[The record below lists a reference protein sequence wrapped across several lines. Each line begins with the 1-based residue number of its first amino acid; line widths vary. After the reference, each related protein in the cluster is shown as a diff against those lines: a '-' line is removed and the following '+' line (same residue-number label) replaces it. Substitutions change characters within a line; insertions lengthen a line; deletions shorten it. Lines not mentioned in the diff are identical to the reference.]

1 MYYLSWL
8 VVSLVQRQVRR
19 QRYWYLVE
27 SGRVNGRPRIVWQ
40 KYLGTPQRIRELLE
54 RAQSGGGPLEVD
66 VTEFGPAPLLAVARE
81 LDLAGTIDRFVPKR
95 DQGYSVGEHLL
106 IAVLNR
112 CLAPCSKLQIR
123 PWFDQTILPRL
134 LGKKEGLS
142 SPDYWNQMDR
152 VGETDVEAIQLEVA
166 RRAVRRFDLGLDF
179 LFYDPTNFSTYIE
192 EHEDRGNEIPERG
205 VAKDHR
211 TDLRLIGLA
220 LLASRDHGVPLLHRT
235 YPGNAHD
242 SPLFAEEIPR
252 IQHWVEA
259 LGRRPSDLT
268 LVFDKGN
275 NSERNLDRLEAAGFH
290 YVGSLRPSLNSDLLH
305 LPVSKFRPCYGE
317 GPTATLSYR
326 TKRSTYGREVT
337 VVMTYNRSR
346 EVYLRARQEDLLQ
359 RAEERLLA
367 WVTPLREGQK
377 KRAQWKRT
385 LASCRNQVKVKL
397 GPAEPLFRWKVIH
410 QGRGPFDVR
419 WERNEVAIRARALG
433 FGRTLHFTDRTEW
446 DDEAIVRAYR
456 AKSMI
461 EEQFRR
467 LKDTSYLSDTPQYHW
482 TDSKIRV
489 HQLICFLALQLM
501 AILQRQLWRT
511 GHPVTIDELAHGL
524 QRWHQVVLLNP
535 GGKVERRFRPMSPVQ
550 ETLFKELG
558 LAIYA

>member
-1 MYYLSWL
+1 M
-8 VVSLVQRQVRR
+8 VSLVQRQVRR

-27 SGRVNGRPRIVWQ
+27 SGRVKGRPRIVWQ

-54 RAQSGGGPLEVD
+54 QAQTGGGPLEVD

-81 LDLAGTIDRFVPKR
+81 LDLSGTIDRLVPKR

-112 CLAPCSKLQIR
+112 CLAPCSKLQIS
-123 PWFDQTILPRL
+123 PWFNQTVLPRL
-134 LGKKEGLS
+134 LGKKQGLS
-142 SPDYWNQMDR
+142 SQDYWNQMDR
-152 VGETDVEAIQLEVA
+152 IDESVVDGIQLEVA
-166 RRAVRRFDLGLDF
+166 RRAVQRFNLQLDF

-220 LLASRDHGVPLLHRT
+220 LLASRDHGIPFLHRT

-242 SPLFAEEIPR
+242 SPLFAEEVPR
-252 IQHWVEA
+252 IQQWIEA

-275 NSERNLDRLEAAGFH
+275 NSEANLDRLEAAGFH
-290 YVGSLRPSLNSDLLH
+290 YVGSLRPSLNPDLLR
-305 LPVSKFRPCYGE
+305 LPLSKFRPCYGE
-317 GPTATLSYR
+317 GPAATLTYR
-326 TKRSTYGREVT
+326 TKRPAYGRKVT
-337 VVMTYNRSR
+337 VVMTYNRTR
-346 EVYLRARQEDLLQ
+346 EAYLRARLEDILQ
-359 RAEERLLA
+359 KAEERLHA

-385 LASCRNQVKVKL
+385 LASCRNQVKIRL
-397 GPAEPLFRWKVIH
+397 RAAEPLFRWKVIH

-419 WERNEVAIRARALG
+419 WERNESAIRARALG
-433 FGRTLHFTDRTEW
+433 FGRTLIFTDRTEW

-456 AKSMI
+456 AKSI
-461 EEQFRR
+461 VEEQFRR

-489 HQLICFLALQLM
+489 HQLICFLALQLL
-501 AILQRQLWRT
+501 AVLQRQLGLT
-511 GHPVTIDELAHGL
+511 GHRVTIDELAHAL
-524 QRWHQVVLLNP
+524 QRWYQVVLLNP
-535 GGKVERRFRPMSPVQ
+535 GGRVERRFRPMSQVQ

-558 LAIYA
+558 LTIYA

>member
-1 MYYLSWL
+1 MF

-19 QRYWYLVE
+19 QKYWYLVE
-27 SGRVNGRPRIVWQ
+27 SGRVQGRPRIVWQ
-40 KYLGTPQRIRELLE
+40 KYLGTPQHIRELLE
-54 RAQSGGGPLEVD
+54 RGQTGGGPLEVD
-66 VTEFGPAPLLAVARE
+66 VAEFGPAPLLAVARE
-81 LDLAGTIDRFVPKR
+81 LELADTIDRLVPKR

-112 CLAPCSKLQIR
+112 SLSPCAKLQIR

-142 SPDYWNQMDR
+142 SQDYWNQMDR
-152 VGETDVEAIQLEVA
+152 VDETAVEAIQLEVA
-166 RRAVRRFDLGLDF
+166 RRAVQRFDLGLDF

-242 SPLFAEEIPR
+242 SPLFREEIPR
-252 IQHWVEA
+252 IRRWVEA
-259 LGRRPSDLT
+259 LGRWPSDVT

-275 NSERNLDRLEAAGFH
+275 NREANLDQLEVAGFH
-290 YVGSLRPSLNSDLLH
+290 YVGSLRPSLNSDLLR
-305 LPVSKFRPCYGE
+305 LPLSKFHPCYGE
-317 GPTATLSYR
+317 GSATTLSYR
-326 TKRSTYGREVT
+326 TQRQSYGREVT
-337 VVMTYNRSR
+337 VVLTYNRTR
-346 EVYLRARQEDLLQ
+346 EAYLRARLEDILQ
-359 RAEERLLA
+359 RAEERLQA
-367 WVTPLREGQK
+367 WVVPLREGQK

-385 LASCRNQVKVKL
+385 LASCRHQVKLKL

-410 QGRGPFDVR
+410 QGRGPFDVQ
-419 WERNEVAIRARALG
+419 WERNEAAIRARALG
-433 FGRTLHFTDRTEW
+433 FGRTLIFTDRTEW

-511 GHPVTIDELAHGL
+511 GHGVTIDELAHGL

-550 ETLFKELG
+550 ETLFQELG
-558 LAIYA
+558 LERYA